1 MLTPVAAVA
10 SLRLFRMI
18 PVVEVI
24 PETQLALILQTKII
38 TSAAGEIIL
47 KTLQPA
53 RYGTTQL
60 LVAEALVL
68 LLIIAA
74 EVQIALPGLTIAAME
89 VLRVAQ
95 ADSPVATAVE
105 AEAVA
110 HHLVVEVLH
119 QEAQEVA
126 IKRGRGSLN
135 TKNSGYENNGQSAR
149 WHCYAFTGAGYGTKF
164 YRNCAYV

>member
-10 SLRLFRMI
+10 SLQQFKMI
-18 PVVEVI
+18 PVVEAI
-24 PETQLALILQTKII
+24 PETQLALLLQTKII
-38 TSAAGEIIL
+38 ISAAGEITL

-74 EVQIALPGLTIAAME
+74 EVQIALPCLTIAAVE

-95 ADSPVATAVE
+95 ADSQVATVVE

-110 HHLVVEVLH
+110 LHLVVEVLH

-126 IKRGRGSLN
+126 IKKGRGSLN
-135 TKNSGYENNGQSAR
+135 NK
-149 WHCYAFTGAGYGTKF
+149 KF
-164 YRNCAYV
+164 WL

>member
-10 SLRLFRMI
+10 SLRLFKMI
-18 PVVEVI
+18 HVVEAI
-24 PETQLALILQTKII
+24 PEALLALLLQTKTI
-38 TSAAGEIIL
+38 TNAAGEIIL

-60 LVAEALVL
+60 LAAEALVL

-74 EVQIALPGLTIAAME
+74 EVQIALPCLTIAAVE
-89 VLRVAQ
+89 VLRVAE
-95 ADSPVATAVE
+95 ADSQVATVVE

-110 HHLVVEVLH
+110 LHLVVEVLH

-126 IKRGRGSLN
+126 IKKGRGSLN
-135 TKNSGYENNGQSAR
+135 NK
-149 WHCYAFTGAGYGTKF
+149 KF
-164 YRNCAYV
+164 WL

>member
-10 SLRLFRMI
+10 SLQQFKMI
-18 PVVEVI
+18 PVVEAI
-24 PETQLALILQTKII
+24 PEARLALLLQTKTI
-38 TSAAGEIIL
+38 TNAAGEIIL

-60 LVAEALVL
+60 LAAEALVL

-74 EVQIALPGLTIAAME
+74 EVQIALPCLTIAAVE

-95 ADSPVATAVE
+95 ADSQVATVVE

-110 HHLVVEVLH
+110 LHLVVEVLH

-126 IKRGRGSLN
+126 IKKGRGSLN
-135 TKNSGYENNGQSAR
+135 NK
-149 WHCYAFTGAGYGTKF
+149 KF
-164 YRNCAYV
+164 WL

>member
-10 SLRLFRMI
+10 SLQQFKMI
-18 PVVEVI
+18 PVVEAI
-24 PETQLALILQTKII
+24 PEALLALLLQTKTI
-38 TSAAGEIIL
+38 TNAAGEIIL

-60 LVAEALVL
+60 LAAEALVL

-74 EVQIALPGLTIAAME
+74 EVQIALPCLTIAAVE

-95 ADSPVATAVE
+95 ADSQVATVVE

-110 HHLVVEVLH
+110 LHLVVEVLH

-126 IKRGRGSLN
+126 IKKGRGSLN
-135 TKNSGYENNGQSAR
+135 NK
-149 WHCYAFTGAGYGTKF
+149 KF
-164 YRNCAYV
+164 WL

>member
-18 PVVEVI
+18 PVVEAI
-24 PETQLALILQTKII
+24 PEAQLALLLQTKII
-38 TSAAGEIIL
+38 ISAAGEITQ
-47 KTLQPA
+47 KTLQPV

-60 LVAEALVL
+60 LVATPEALVL

-74 EVQIALPGLTIAAME
+74 EVQIALPGLTIAAVE

-95 ADSPVATAVE
+95 ADSPVATVVE

-110 HHLVVEVLH
+110 LHLVVEVLH

-126 IKRGRGSLN
+126 IKKGRGSLN
-135 TKNSGYENNGQSAR
+135 NK
-149 WHCYAFTGAGYGTKF
+149 KF
-164 YRNCAYV
+164 WL

>member
-10 SLRLFRMI
+10 SLQQFKMI
-18 PVVEVI
+18 PVVEAI
-24 PETQLALILQTKII
+24 PEARLALLLQTKTI
-38 TSAAGEIIL
+38 TNAAGEIIL

-60 LVAEALVL
+60 LAAEALVL

-74 EVQIALPGLTIAAME
+74 EVQIALPGLTIAAVE

-110 HHLVVEVLH
+110 LHLVVEVLH

-135 TKNSGYENNGQSAR
+135 NK
-149 WHCYAFTGAGYGTKF
+149 KF
-164 YRNCAYV
+164 WL